1 MLAFEHDR
9 GQAMTRRILLVNPNV
24 TEAITATM
32 LAEARRTASVGTEIV
47 PATARFGTQ
56 YIENRVEA
64 AIAGHAVLEA
74 LAEHAPGCDAAIVA
88 AFGDPGVHAAKEMLE
103 IPVLGIAEAAFLTA
117 WTLGRRYAIVCLS
130 PRLGVWYRECAEEH
144 GLAGRLVAV
153 RPLDVPPS
161 DITAAKEQTGRR
173 LVDAC
178 HEVIERHGAEVV
190 IMGGGPIAGLARTV
204 ANEIPVPVLDGV
216 TCAVRMAEALVDLAP
231 QPAARGSFARPPAKP
246 SQGLSPA
253 LRAWVERSDGRG

>member
-1 MLAFEHDR
+1 MA
-9 GQAMTRRILLVNPNV
+9 RRILIVNPNV
-24 TEAITATM
+24 TEPITVTM
-32 LAEARRTASVGTEIV
+32 VEEARRTAAADTEIV
-47 PATARFGTQ
+47 PATARFGTL

-88 AFGDPGVHAAKEMLE
+88 AFGDPGVFAAKEMLD
-103 IPVLGIAEAAFLTA
+103 IPVIGISEAAFLTA
-117 WTLGRRYAIVCLS
+117 YTLGRRYAIVCLT

-161 DITAAKEQTGRR
+161 DITTAKEETGRR
-173 LVDAC
+173 LVEAC
-178 HEVIERHGAEVV
+178 LEVIERQGAEVV

-204 ANEIPVPVLDGV
+204 AHEIPVPVLDGV
-216 TCAVRMAEALVDLAP
+216 TCAVRLAEALVDLAP
-231 QPAARGSFARPPAKP
+231 RPPARGSFARPPAKP
-246 SQGLSPA
+246 SQGLTPA
-253 LRAWVERSDGRG
+253 LQAWVERHDG